1 MAVGLGVLRLNP
13 RDFWAM
19 TPKEIAAAFGALA
32 PAADQ
37 APSRADL
44 ERMMAQFPDREE
56 RSHG

>member
-1 MAVGLGVLRLNP
+1 MAVGLGVLGLNP

-32 PAADQ
+32 PAAML

-44 ERMMAQFPDREE
+44 DRLMAQFPDLED